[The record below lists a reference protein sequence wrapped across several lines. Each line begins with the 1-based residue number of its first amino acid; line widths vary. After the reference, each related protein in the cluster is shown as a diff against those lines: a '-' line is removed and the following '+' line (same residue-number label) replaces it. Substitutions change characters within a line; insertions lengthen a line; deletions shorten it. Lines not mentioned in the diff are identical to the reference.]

1 MEQIIHIYTINE
13 CGKKC
18 PLCCNKLY
26 NIDEIPVV
34 TVDELYNADT
44 ICITGGDPFLYNDL
58 YKFVDNIK
66 MQYPNIKNIYA
77 YTSGTALLNYL
88 NVNHDKPL
96 NLDGV
101 SIAPKDKTDW
111 NNLKTILLNETYNK
125 IIASMKSNRL
135 MIFDNQKDN
144 FNQIMNDVNLDMF
157 NIMGRK
163 WQDTFNTPSN
173 EIFRRLPI
181 LF

>member
-26 NIDEIPVV
+26 NVDEIPVV
-34 TVDELYNADT
+34 TVNELYNADT
-44 ICITGGDPFLYNDL
+44 ICITGGDPFLYNNL
-58 YKFVDNIK
+58 YQFIDNIK
-66 MQYPNIKNIYA
+66 TQYPNIKNIYA
-77 YTSGTALLNYL
+77 YTSGTALLHYL
-88 NVNHDKPL
+88 NKNYDKPL
-96 NLDGV
+96 NLDGI
-101 SIAPKDKTDW
+101 SIAPKDKIDW

-125 IIASMKSNRL
+125 IISSMKSNRL

-144 FNQIMNDVNLDMF
+144 FNNIMIDVNLDMF

-163 WQDTFNTPSN
+163 WQNTFNTPTN